1 MPHRLVCAGRTA
13 VLALALAFLAGS
25 AVSAVHAQTPA
36 VPPSQGAA
44 SVQPLPQVPLERM
57 PALDNAALRAQHAP
71 TGQPAPLRFAEP
83 HAVRITPAAKGRWEQ
98 LDRRRVVWRT
108 RIASPGARSIN
119 LGFTRYHMPPGGAL
133 YLYAPGYKDV
143 IGPFT
148 ERDNEAHG
156 ELWTPIVPGDEVVVE
171 VVVPIRYQADLEL
184 DLTRVNHA
192 FRDFGL
198 ERGRTAGGGE
208 AKASGSC
215 NIDVVCPQGDDWREQ
230 IRSVGAYTV
239 NGFDTCSGSLVNNT
253 AEDRTP
259 YFLTADHCGVD
270 ANDDQ
275 TMVVYWNYE
284 NSTCRPPG
292 SPASGGPGD
301 GARNQFNSG
310 ATLVSDWGG
319 GGGAIA
325 FADMTLV
332 EMDDP
337 IDASYNVYYAGWS
350 REDRT
355 APEATAIHHPGVEE
369 KRISF
374 EDDPTTITGYL
385 DASGG
390 GTTHIRVADWD
401 AGTTEGGSSGS
412 PLFDEN
418 KRVVGFLSGGF
429 AACGN
434 DAADWYGRLFSAWD
448 GGGNA
453 ASRLSDWLDPAGTG
467 ALTLDGIAQE
477 NDPVAPASVTDL
489 SVQQAGGTTAT
500 LTWTATGDD
509 GTTGTASGYDVRAST
524 TPIASEADF
533 DNATPLAGEPL
544 PQSPGAAETFDITG
558 LAFGTDYFFAL
569 KVRDNVGNLSPLS
582 NVATATTLGPPVP
595 VLSDDRVFRG
605 MPPGTTTTEPFVIRN
620 TGPSD
625 LTFDIEFLQEL
636 ELAGGA
642 KTARGVAPTPVVHG
656 GPAPAAKGAP
666 DPRWGAPV
674 LKDEG
679 GPDGFGYTWID
690 SDEPGGPTFAFTDIS
705 STGTAVALS
714 DDGQQ
719 RVTLPFDFPFYDVD
733 RSELFIASNGLLAFA
748 SANASEYTNEPI
760 PTGASPNALIA
771 PFWDDLDPTRGG
783 TVYYE
788 YDAADNRFIVQYDGM
803 LGYSTGGPYTFQVIL
818 APTGVITFQYESMAT
833 PLDEATVGIENDAGD
848 DGLQVAFDTPYVR
861 DGLAVQINPPGIRPD
876 WVTADVTTGTLGP
889 NQDATITLTL
899 DATNLAEATYEADI
913 IVNTNAP
920 ASPSIVVPLVFDV
933 NVSYPVELSTFGAQ
947 AEGRD
952 VLLTWRTESETNN
965 AGFEVQVAPAD
976 GPDGA
981 ADAAFRAVGFV
992 EGRGTTSDPQAYR
1005 FRARDLAPGP
1015 YRLRLKQLD
1024 FDGTSAFSPVV
1035 EATVALGGAYV
1046 LDPLFPNPAAQGRAT
1061 VRFGVE
1067 DARPVTVALYDAMGR
1082 RVRTLYQG
1090 TPDAGRLTTTTLR
1103 TDGLASGVY
1112 FVRLV
1117 GDGFQTTRRLTVVR

>member
-1 MPHRLVCAGRTA
+1 V
-13 VLALALAFLAGS
+13 
-25 AVSAVHAQTPA
+25 
-36 VPPSQGAA
+36 
-44 SVQPLPQVPLERM
+44 
-57 PALDNAALRAQHAP
+57 
-71 TGQPAPLRFAEP
+71 PAPLRFAEP
-83 HAVRITPAAKGRWEQ
+83 HAVQITPAAKGRWEQ

-108 RIASPGARSIN
+108 RIQSPGARSLN

-143 IGPFT
+143 VGPFT
-148 ERDNEAHG
+148 ELDNEAHG
-156 ELWTPIVPGDEVVVE
+156 ELWTPLVLGDEVVVE
-171 VVVPIRYQADLEL
+171 VVVPIRYQGDVEL
-184 DLTRVNHA
+184 ALTRVNHG
-192 FRDFGL
+192 FRASGL
-198 ERGRTAGGGE
+198 AGDTPPPS
-208 AKASGSC
+208 AASASGSC
-215 NIDVVCPQGDDWREQ
+215 NIDVVCPQGDAWREQ
-230 IRSVGAYTV
+230 IRSVGAYSRGGIDACT
-239 NGFDTCSGSLVNNT
+239 GALVNNT

-259 YFLTADHCGVD
+259 YFLTADHCGVTSS
-270 ANDDQ
+270 NDQ

-301 GARNQFNSG
+301 GTRDQFNTG
-310 ATLVSDWGG
+310 ATVRARYGG
-319 GGGAIA
+319 GGGGPIA
-325 FADMTLV
+325 LADMSLV
-332 EMDDP
+332 ELDDP

-401 AGTTEGGSSGS
+401 AGTTEPGSSGS

-418 KRVVGFLSGGF
+418 KRIVGFLSGGF

-434 DAADWYGRLFSAWD
+434 NSADWYGRFFTAWD
-448 GGGNA
+448 GGGTN
-453 ASRLSDWLDPAGTG
+453 ASRLSNWLDPAGTG

-477 NDPVAPASVTDL
+477 NDPVAPAAVTDL
-489 SVQQAGGTTAT
+489 SVQQADGTTAT

-509 GTTGTASGYDVRAST
+509 GSTGTASGYDVRFST
-524 TPIASEADF
+524 APIASEADF
-533 DNATPLAGEPL
+533 DNATPLDGEPL
-544 PQSPGAAETFDITG
+544 PQGPGSVETFDATG

-582 NVATATTLGPPVP
+582 NVATATTLGPPVV

-605 MPPGTTTTEPFVIRN
+605 MPPGTTTTEPFTIRN

-636 ELAGGA
+636 ELTGGA
-642 KTARGVAPTPVVHG
+642 APTPVVHG
-656 GPAPAAKGAP
+656 GPAPTAKGAP

-679 GPDGFGYTWID
+679 GPDAFGYTWID

-705 STGTAVALS
+705 STGTSVSLS
-714 DDGQQ
+714 DDDRE

-733 RSELFIASNGLLAFA
+733 RSELFIGSNGLIAFA
-748 SANASEYTNEPI
+748 SPGATEFRNEPI
-760 PTGASPNALIA
+760 PTAATPNALVA

-788 YDAADNRFIVQYDGM
+788 YDAAANRFIVQYDDM
-803 LGYSTGGPYTFQVIL
+803 LGFSSGGPYTFQVIFE
-818 APTGVITFQYESMAT
+818 PTGVMTFQYESMAT

-848 DGLQVAFDTPYVR
+848 DGLQIAFDTPYVR
-861 DGLAVQINPPGIRPD
+861 DGLAVRVNPPGIRPD
-876 WVTADVTTGTLGP
+876 WVTADLTSGTVGP
-889 NQDATITLTL
+889 GQDATITLTL
-899 DATNLAEATYEADI
+899 DATNLAEDTYEADI
-913 IVNTNAP
+913 LIDTNAP

-933 NVSYPVELSTFGAQ
+933 DVSYPVELSTFEAR
-947 AEGRD
+947 ADGRD

-965 AGFEVQVAPAD
+965 AGFEVQLAPLEGDEAEAE
-976 GPDGA
+976 G
-981 ADAAFRAVGFV
+981 AFRAVGYV

-1005 FRARDLAPGP
+1005 FRARDLTPGP
-1015 YRLRLKQLD
+1015 YRLRLKQID

-1035 EATVALGGAYV
+1035 EATVGLGGAYV
-1046 LDPLFPNPAAQGRAT
+1046 LDPLFPNPVAQGRAT

-1067 DARPVTVALYDAMGR
+1067 DARPVTVALFDAMGR

-1090 TPDAGRLTTTTLR
+1090 TPDAGRLTVTTLR

-1117 GDGFQTTRRLTVVR
+1117 GDGFQATRRLTVVR